1 LKDTIMPEPRFSEL
15 SVPRQTLI
23 RQCQRMGFGKILR
36 LDVRDGQ
43 PVFGP
48 RTEVLLDVKLDSVE
62 TRRPEQDLADFVL
75 CSAVSRFLEQLD
87 SIRNGSVEQVEVRA
101 GIPVRMIF
109 KASVNA

>member
-1 LKDTIMPEPRFSEL
+1 MPELRFSEM

-36 LDVRDGQ
+36 LDIHGCE
-43 PVFGP
+43 PVFGAG
-48 RTEVLLDVKLDSVE
+48 TEVLLDVKLDSVE

-87 SIRNGSVEQVEVRA
+87 SIRDGSVEQIEVRA

-109 KASVNA
+109 KASVNL